1 MQKVETRMAKK
12 QDLDQQYLTKPLA
25 KKKKKKKVKRKRKE
39 NPFACK
45 ETRSNGK

>member
-25 KKKKKKKVKRKRKE
+25 KKKKKVKRKRKE